1 MKRGLFAAVL
11 SCIAIQMILSL
22 PAPAAAKSRYDTIL
36 KSPAGRD
43 KLAALAKMEEAGKID
58 PAALEPLIA
67 DREPL
72 IRARC
77 AEVLGRIGDPSG
89 VAYLASLMSD
99 ANDAVVTTAVYS
111 LGLVGG
117 AASLEPLKRALG
129 EGSPAVKPYAL
140 EALGRTALK
149 AAAPIIDP
157 WLRNFKSSI
166 RAQAALAL
174 AFTGDSAAA
183 SELDA
188 IVQDPDPRVDAC
200 AAYAM
205 GRLGYREGIERLAAF
220 LAHGDAEVRF
230 RAVEALGRLK
240 ADDAVLLIA
249 PLTKDPNRWV
259 AVKAAEAIGRIGS
272 KKGAPALV
280 ELLASK
286 DEYLKTLA
294 VNGLAVVGDKRQF
307 EPIKP
312 LLGDPSAMVRRAA
325 LGAAATTGGD
335 DARTYLLA
343 AFEHGTSPEK
353 STALELL
360 GKLGSSE
367 DLLLLVK
374 TLDTAGDHL
383 VREGAAAGLGNW
395 PKAGE
400 LQEPCGYQDTTGR
413 KLTPVEAL
421 FEAANGGDWVVAS
434 IAIESLGKVGPVEI
448 VPDLIH
454 VYDAHTSYNDGDRKL
469 AVVEAIGSNVKKIDA
484 EHAQEFALGGFFARA
499 AAEADLRVAHAAAGA
514 AAKFGIKLEAAP
526 SGTWKRGTYPWGEP
540 ALPLGERK
548 ILITTARG
556 DIEILLYGDEAPN
569 AVKSILTLAGKGFF
583 DGFNFHRVVPGFVIQ
598 GGCPRGDGW
607 GDAGYLLRNEV
618 NMHRYERGTVGMA
631 DSGKDTAG
639 SQFFIT
645 HTAQPHLNGRYVIIG
660 KVTRGMNV
668 VDLIEEG
675 DVFSVKVVE

>member
-1 MKRGLFAAVL
+1 MKRGLFAAVTV
-11 SCIAIQMILSL
+11 CIAIHMVLSF
-22 PAPAAAKSRYDTIL
+22 PAPAAAKSRYDAIL
-36 KSPAGRD
+36 KSPAGRE
-43 KLAALAKMEEAGKID
+43 KLVVLAKMEEAGSID
-58 PAALEPLIA
+58 AAALEPLIT

-89 VAYLASLMSD
+89 VAYLARLTGD
-99 ANDAVVTTAVYS
+99 ANDVVVMTAVYS
-111 LGLVGG
+111 LGLIGG

-129 EGSPAVKPYAL
+129 EKRAAVKPYAL

-149 AAAPIIDP
+149 EAAPIIEP
-157 WLRNFKSSI
+157 WLRNFNSSI

-183 SELDA
+183 SELEA
-188 IVQDPDPRVDAC
+188 IIQDPDPRVDGC

-205 GRLGYREGIERLAAF
+205 GRLGYRDGIERLSS
-220 LAHGDAEVRF
+220 LLGHEDAEVRF
-230 RAVEALGRLK
+230 RAIEALGRLK
-240 ADDAVLLIA
+240 AAEAILLIA
-249 PLTKDPNRWV
+249 NLTKDRDRWV

-272 KKGAPALV
+272 KKGASALV

-286 DEYLKTLA
+286 DDYLKTLA
-294 VNGLAVVGDKRQF
+294 LNALAVVGDGRQF
-307 EPIKP
+307 EAVKP
-312 LLGDPSAMVRRAA
+312 LLADPSAMVRRAA
-325 LGAAATTGGD
+325 LGAAAAGGD
-335 DARTYLLA
+335 DARPYLLA
-343 AFEHGTSPEK
+343 AFERGTSPEK

-360 GKLGSSE
+360 GRLGSSE
-367 DLLLLVK
+367 DRLLLVK
-374 TLDTAGDHL
+374 ALGTAGDRL

-400 LQEPCGYQDTTGR
+400 LLDPCGYEDTTGR
-413 KLTPVEAL
+413 KLTPIEAL

-434 IAIESLGKVGPVEI
+434 IAIESLGKVGPIEI

-469 AVVEAIGSNVKKIDA
+469 AVVEAIGSKAKKIDA
-484 EHAQEFALGGFFARA
+484 EHAERFGLGGFFARS
-499 AAEADLRVAHAAAGA
+499 AAEADPRVAHAAANA
-514 AAKFGIKLEAAP
+514 AAKFGFKLEADP
-526 SGTWKRGTYPWGEP
+526 SGTWERGTYPWGGP
-540 ALPLGERK
+540 MLPLGERK
-548 ILITTARG
+548 IIITTTRG

-569 AVKSILTLAGKGFF
+569 AVESILTLAGKGFF
-583 DGFNFHRVVPGFVIQ
+583 NGLNFHRVVPGFVIQ

-645 HTAQPHLNGRYVIIG
+645 QTAQPHLNGRYVIIG
-660 KVTRGMNV
+660 KVTRGMKV
-668 VDLIEEG
+668 VDLVEEG
-675 DVFSVKVVE
+675 DVFSVKVAE

>member
-1 MKRGLFAAVL
+1 MKRGLFAAVTA
-11 SCIAIQMILSL
+11 CIAIQMILSL

-36 KSPAGRD
+36 KTQAGRD
-43 KLAALAKMEEAGKID
+43 KLAALARMEDAGSID

-77 AEVLGRIGDPSG
+77 AEVLGRIGNPSG
-89 VAYLASLMSD
+89 VAYLAKLADD
-99 ANDAVVTTAVYS
+99 ASDAVVTTAVYS

-129 EGSPAVKPYAL
+129 ERSAAVKPYAL
-140 EALGRTALK
+140 EALGRTGLK
-149 AAAPIIDP
+149 EAAAIIDP
-157 WLRNFKSSI
+157 WLRNFNGSI
-166 RAQAALAL
+166 RAQACLAL

-188 IVQDPDPRVDAC
+188 SIQDPDPHVDAC

-205 GRLGYREGIERLAAF
+205 GRLGYREGIERLAGL
-220 LAHGDAEVRF
+220 LAHEDAEVRF
-230 RAVEALGRLK
+230 RAIEAFGRLK
-240 ADDAVLLIA
+240 ADEPVPLIA
-249 PLTKDPNRWV
+249 RLTTDPDRWV

-272 KKGAPALV
+272 KKGAAALV

-286 DEYLKTLA
+286 DDYLKTVAL
-294 VNGLAVVGDKRQF
+294 NGLAVVGDKGQF
-307 EPIKP
+307 EAVKP
-312 LLGDPSAMVRRAA
+312 LLGDPSPMVRRAA

-343 AFEHGTSPEK
+343 AFRHGTSPEK

-360 GKLGSSE
+360 GKLGNSD
-367 DLLLLVK
+367 DLLPLVK
-374 TLDTAGDHL
+374 ALGTAGDRL

-400 LQEPCGYQDTTGR
+400 LEEPCGYEDTTAR

-434 IAIESLGKVGPVEI
+434 IAIESLGKVGPIEI

-454 VYDAHTSYNDGDRKL
+454 VYDAHASYNDGDRKL
-469 AVVEAIGSNVKKIDA
+469 AVVEAIGSNAKKIDA
-484 EHAQEFALGGFFARA
+484 ALTEKFALGGFFARA
-499 AAEADLRVAHAAAGA
+499 AAEADLRVARAAALA

-526 SGTWKRGTYPWGEP
+526 SGTWKRGAYPWGEP

-548 ILITTARG
+548 ILVTTARG

-569 AVKSILTLAGKGFF
+569 AVESILTLAGKGFF
-583 DGFNFHRVVPGFVIQ
+583 NGLNFHRVVPGFVIQ

-668 VDLIEEG
+668 ADLIEEG